1 MNPLT
6 VLKKPKDWAPFKGK
20 LILKIGDAFA
30 KDGRGIFVG
39 GNGFA
44 TDNMAFAGG
53 DYGLAEGGGRIAKVG
68 NELAGGGEG
77 VADSGGL
84 SFVALGF
91 AEGDGVIE
99 EDPQLFPD
107 GSGGDRS
114 AQGPAFSIRR
124 VQKLVSVL
132 VVELK
137 LVCVPIQFHAG
148 CALGRDAEKHHFGE
162 LPAIV
167 GKV

>member
-1 MNPLT
+1 MTNC
-6 VLKKPKDWAPFKGK
+6 KKHCRSAKPVTTQKSKPSSTTG
-20 LILKIGDAFA
+20 GEGFA
-30 KDGRGIFVG
+30 EFGE
-39 GNGFA
+39 GFA
-44 TDNMAFAGG
+44 TGNTAFAG
-53 DYGLAEGGGRIAKVG
+53 GGGRIARGG

-99 EDPQLFPD
+99 EDPQLFPN

-114 AQGPAFSIRR
+114 AQRPAFSIRR
-124 VQKLVSVL
+124 VQELVGVL

-148 CALGRDAEKHHFGE
+148 CALSRDAEKHHFGK
-162 LPAIV
+162 LPAVV

>member
-1 MNPLT
+1 MFWESNPT
-6 VLKKPKDWAPFKGK
+6 NIKSPSGECFA
-20 LILKIGDAFA
+20 GDGNTLAT
-30 KDGRGIFVG
+30 GGEGIFMRG
-39 GNGFA
+39 EGFA
-44 TDNMAFAGG
+44 ELGEGFAMGNTAFAGG
-53 DYGLAEGGGRIAKVG
+53 G

-91 AEGDGVIE
+91 AEGDGVGE
-99 EDPQLFPD
+99 EVPQLFPD

-114 AQGPAFSIRR
+114 AQRPAFSIRR
-124 VQKLVSVL
+124 VQKLVGVL

-162 LPAIV
+162 LAAVV
-167 GKV
+167 GEV

>member
-1 MNPLT
+1 MGE
-6 VLKKPKDWAPFKGK
+6 AHAKG
-20 LILKIGDAFA
+20 GE
-30 KDGRGIFVG
+30 GIFRV

-44 TDNMAFAGG
+44 TGNTASAGGGEDFAGG
-53 DYGLAEGGGRIAKVG
+53 GNGLAKNGGRIAGCG
-68 NELAGGGEG
+68 NELAAYGNG

-91 AEGDGVIE
+91 AEGDGIGE
-99 EDPQLFPD
+99 EVPQLFPD

-114 AQGPAFSIRR
+114 AQRPAFSIRR
-124 VQKLVSVL
+124 VQKLVGVL

-162 LPAIV
+162 LPAVV

>member
-1 MNPLT
+1 MFWESNPT
-6 VLKKPKDWAPFKGK
+6 NIKSPSGECFA
-20 LILKIGDAFA
+20 GDGNTLAT
-30 KDGRGIFVG
+30 GGEGIFMRG
-39 GNGFA
+39 EGFAELGEGFA
-44 TDNMAFAGG
+44 TGNTAFAG
-53 DYGLAEGGGRIAKVG
+53 GGGRIARGG

-99 EDPQLFPD
+99 EGHQLFPD

-114 AQGPAFSIRR
+114 AQRPAFSIRR
-124 VQKLVSVL
+124 VQKLVGVL

-162 LPAIV
+162 LAAVV
-167 GKV
+167 GEV

>member
-1 MNPLT
+1 MFWESNPTNIKSPSGECFAGDGNTLT
-6 VLKKPKDWAPFKGK
+6 TG
-20 LILKIGDAFA
+20 GEGFA
-30 KDGRGIFVG
+30 ELGE
-39 GNGFA
+39 GFA
-44 TDNMAFAGG
+44 TGNTAFAGG
-53 DYGLAEGGGRIAKVG
+53 GNGLAEGDGRIARGG

-84 SFVALGF
+84 SFVAIGF

-99 EDPQLFPD
+99 EGPQLFPD

-114 AQGPAFSIRR
+114 AQRPAFSIRR
-124 VQKLVSVL
+124 VQKLVGVL

-162 LPAIV
+162 LPAVV